1 MQPQARVGG
10 IYHPTCGLAPRGK
23 NHSFFLAAADCSPEE
38 VDAVEGRC
46 ERDAADVD
54 TTWVDLATVHKLTEG
69 VGFEYSKRSGPAV
82 RQILSKWQT
91 KQTDE
96 ELHGCQSSVGMDDLD
111 EHCQPQVGQRVAQPN
126 PMEPVQWTYGN
137 LTQENVGTWLQ
148 QLRDGVDGRSP
159 TEEQMHFLEAISKRC
174 LLEAAEEQKYGK
186 TRSEPLR
193 ALLHGVPGAGKSQT
207 LHWLRHFFENVCR
220 WSHQHEFAYLA
231 AQNTQAAFIQL
242 LKPD

>member
-1 MQPQARVGG
+1 MVSRHAAKT
-10 IYHPTCGLAPRGK
+10 IH
-23 NHSFFLAAADCSPEE
+23 FFLAAADCSPEE

-82 RQILSKWQT
+82 RQILSEWQT

-126 PMEPVQWTYGN
+126 PMEPV
-137 LTQENVGTWLQ
+137 
-148 QLRDGVDGRSP
+148 RPRR
-159 TEEQMHFLEAISKRC
+159 M
-174 LLEAAEEQKYGK
+174 
-186 TRSEPLR
+186 
-193 ALLHGVPGAGKSQT
+193 
-207 LHWLRHFFENVCR
+207 
-220 WSHQHEFAYLA
+220 
-231 AQNTQAAFIQL
+231 
-242 LKPD
+242 